1 MTLSARRRYGP
12 PMDTPVGMAT
22 SVGTVFSFPSDID
35 PIQPAEIQQ
44 LLDAQGPRV
53 TIQFPTHRHG
63 PEVRQGPIRL
73 RNLIDTARSTLNEQA
88 VSSEV
93 IDEIMSPV
101 EALVGDDAFWQ
112 HQGSALSIC
121 AAPGTSIVHRLP
133 VEIPETVM
141 VADTFHLTP
150 LVSLLSGNGHFL
162 VLVVSQNL
170 VKVYGADRWHMWEID
185 TSHAPDAI
193 PSSMKE
199 ALAHEDPERQLQQR
213 SSGTGEAQ
221 FHGHGSGDELDK
233 AAIERFLRAVDHG
246 MAEVLAGVPGATDL
260 PLVVA
265 SVAYYQPIY
274 RGVSRHRVVMERGI
288 EGNPDHL
295 SPADLHASAWAVVSD
310 RFDQAA
316 STALERFAAARGTGD
331 AESDPFEIAARA
343 AEGRVDTLIVNP
355 AGEFTARAMVDAA
368 ILETLRHS
376 GRIIAAEIPG
386 SVGALLRY

>member
-1 MTLSARRRYGP
+1 
-12 PMDTPVGMAT
+12 MDISVGMAST
-22 SVGTVFSFPSDID
+22 IGTVFSFPSDTD
-35 PIQPAEIQQ
+35 PIQPSEIQQ

-63 PEVRQGPIRL
+63 PEVRQGPVRL
-73 RNLIDTARSTLNEQA
+73 RKLADTARSTLADRGAETP
-88 VSSEV
+88 V
-93 IDEIMSPV
+93 IDEIMAPI

-121 AAPGTSIVHRLP
+121 AAPGTMMAHRLP
-133 VEIPETVM
+133 IEIPDTVM
-141 VADTFHLTP
+141 VGDTFHLTP
-150 LVSLLSGNGHFL
+150 LVSLLSGDGHF
-162 VLVVSQNL
+162 VILVVSQNL

-193 PSSMKE
+193 PASMKE

-246 MAEVLAGVPGATDL
+246 MAEVLAGIPGATAL

-274 RGVSRHRVVMERGI
+274 RSVSRHRVVIERGV

-316 STALERFAAARGTGD
+316 STALKRFAAARGTGD

-343 AEGRVDTLIVNP
+343 TEGRVDTLIVDP

-368 ILETLRHS
+368 ILETFRHS
-376 GRIIAAEIPG
+376 GKIISAEVPG